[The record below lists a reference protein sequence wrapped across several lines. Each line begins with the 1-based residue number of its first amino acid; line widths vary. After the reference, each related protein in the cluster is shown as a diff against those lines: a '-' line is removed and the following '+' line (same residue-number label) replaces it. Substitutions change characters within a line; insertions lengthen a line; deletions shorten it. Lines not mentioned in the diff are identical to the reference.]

1 MNTGITKPKGIGI
14 AATMLLAALLI
25 AAVIVPA
32 VSAEVGEGDLN
43 PITKVKLYATY
54 ELNYFAANTPEFE
67 WWETATIGEPVLIC
81 DSTGDPVL
89 YDVPVVEGGESKG
102 IIKIW
107 AKKSMGVPI
116 YSASTHIIEPS
127 DEAKNALEKLASEKK
142 AQIDSDSEKAVY
154 YDFPKRALSVTL
166 RHDGNIVGDVMVDLR
181 TGEPIP
187 ADKVKPFES
196 MLDTEKMKGAMDLW
210 KRVDEQITSGKCVA
224 GTGTKSVNQVTLNVP
239 LFGQEWNTWCAP
251 ASAQM
256 VLNYNGYDYTQGQ
269 IAAAMDTDPNTG
281 TELANIPTGIEEV
294 TNYQVDSWNDYGWW
308 WSDLTDEI
316 DNDHPFLTNS
326 LTHARAVR
334 GYKEDTVLF
343 WEKYLYINDPLPVN
357 EGEVYWANYYSDQMW
372 NIAITLVH

>member
-1 MNTGITKPKGIGI
+1 MKGTTKGIRI
-14 AATMLLAALLI
+14 AATVLITALLI
-25 AAVIVPA
+25 GVVFSSV

-67 WWETATIGEPVLIC
+67 GWETATIGKPVLIY

-89 YDVPVVEGGESKG
+89 YDVPVVESGESKG

-116 YSASTHIIEPS
+116 CSASTHVIEPS

-142 AQIDSDSEKAVY
+142 AQIDSDSEKVVY
-154 YDFPKRALSVTL
+154 YEFPKRALSVTL
-166 RHDGNIVGDVMVDLR
+166 RQDGNIVGDVMVDIT

-187 ADKVKPFES
+187 TDKVKSFES
-196 MLDTEKMKGAMDLW
+196 MLDKEKMKGAMDLW
-210 KRVDEQITSGKCVA
+210 KRVDEQITSGKYVA
-224 GTGTKSVNQVTLNVP
+224 GTKSVNQVILNVP
-239 LFGQEWNTWCAP
+239 LFGQQFDMWCAP

-256 VLNYNGYDYTQGQ
+256 VLNYDGYDYTQGQ
-269 IAAAMDTDPNTG
+269 IASAMETDPITG

-294 TNYQVDSWNDYGWW
+294 TNNQVDSWNDYGWW
-308 WSDLTDEI
+308 WGDLTDEI
-316 DNDHPFLTNS
+316 DDDHPFLTIS

-343 WEKYLYINDPLPVN
+343 WEKYLYINDPSPVN
-357 EGEVYWANYYSDQMW
+357 KGDVYWANYYSDQMW

>member
-1 MNTGITKPKGIGI
+1 MKGTTKPKGFGM
-14 AATMLLAALLI
+14 AATVLITALLI
-25 AAVIVPA
+25 GVVFVSA

-67 WWETATIGEPVLIC
+67 GWETATIGEPVLIY

-89 YDVPVVEGGESKG
+89 YDVPIVESGESKG

-116 YSASTHIIEPS
+116 YSASTHVIEPS
-127 DEAKNALEKLASEKK
+127 DEAKNALEKLTSEKK
-142 AQIDSDSEKAVY
+142 AQIYLDSEKMVY
-154 YDFPKRALSVTL
+154 YDFPKRALLVTL
-166 RHDGNIVGDVMVDLR
+166 RQDGNIVREVMVDIT

-196 MLDTEKMKGAMDLW
+196 MLDKEKMKGAMDLW
-210 KRVDEQITSGKCVA
+210 KRVDEQIISGKYVV
-224 GTGTKSVNQVTLNVP
+224 GTKSVNQVTLNVP
-239 LFGQEWNTWCAP
+239 LFDQELDTWCAP

-256 VLNYNGYDYTQGQ
+256 VLNYDGYVYTQGQ
-269 IAAAMDTDPNTG
+269 IAAAMETDPDTG
-281 TELANIPTGIEEV
+281 TEIAKIPTGIEEV
-294 TNYQVDSWNDYGWW
+294 TNNQVDSWNDNWWW

-316 DNDHPFLTNS
+316 DDDHPFLTIS

-334 GYKEDTVLF
+334 GYKEDTLLF
-343 WEKYLYINDPLPVN
+343 WEKYLYINDPWPVN
-357 EGEVYWANYYSDQMW
+357 EGDVYWTNYYSDQMLDQK
-372 NIAITLVH
+372 ITLVH

>member
-1 MNTGITKPKGIGI
+1 
-14 AATMLLAALLI
+14 
-25 AAVIVPA
+25 
-32 VSAEVGEGDLN
+32 VSAEVGGGDLK

-54 ELNYFAANTPEFE
+54 ELNYFAANTPEFVG
-67 WWETATIGEPVLIC
+67 WETATIGEPVLIY

-107 AKKSMGVPI
+107 AKKSMGIPI
-116 YSASTHIIEPS
+116 YLSSTHIIEPS

-142 AQIDSDSEKAVY
+142 AQIDLDSEKVIY
-154 YDFPKRALSVTL
+154 YDFPKRALLVTS
-166 RHDGNIVGDVMVDLR
+166 RQDGNIVGDVMVDLR

-187 ADKVKPFES
+187 VDKVKPFES
-196 MLDTEKMKGAMDLW
+196 MLDKEKMKCAMYLW

-239 LFGQEWNTWCAP
+239 LFGQQFNVWCAP

-256 VLNYNGYDYTQGQ
+256 VLNYNGHVHTQGQ
-269 IAAAMDTDPNTG
+269 IAAAMETDPNTG

-294 TNYQVDSWNDYGWW
+294 TNNQVDSWNDRGWW

-316 DNDHPFLTNS
+316 DNNHPFLTNS
-326 LTHARAVR
+326 LTHTRAVR
-334 GYKEDTVLF
+334 GYKEDTWLF
-343 WEKYLYINDPLPVN
+343 WEKYLYINDPWHVN
-357 EGEVYWANYYSDQMW
+357 EGDVYWMNHYSDQMLDRK
-372 NIAITLVH
+372 IMLVH